1 MKNQKLPSYGGQAL
15 IEGVMMRGSHFV
27 AAAIRTPSG
36 EIITQSEDL
45 SGIYQ
50 SKIKNIPLVRG
61 FILLWDSL
69 ILGTRYLTIAANL
82 QTGSEEKFE
91 GPAFYTAMLVSIAIA
106 IGLFFLVPAAIGQW
120 IAALLKWNSW
130 WSNLLEGVIRLLLII
145 GYIWSVGKIPDIQR
159 VFSYHGAEH
168 KTINAF
174 EAGAELTPTSVMQYS
189 LEHPRCGTAFLL
201 TIALLSIIF
210 FSLLGP
216 LPVLWRLVSRIV
228 LLPVLV
234 GLSYEYIRW
243 TANHLESPFV
253 RLLIRPNLALQHLTT
268 RQPDL
273 GMLEVAI
280 AAFNAMYSL
289 ENSIP
294 LAPII
299 LQQPV
304 ELTVSGADDYQNQ
317 QK

>member
-1 MKNQKLPSYGGQAL
+1 MNKQKLPSYGGQAL

-27 AAAIRTPSG
+27 AAAIRTPTG

-82 QTGSEEKFE
+82 QSGSEEKIE
-91 GPAFYTAMLVSIAIA
+91 GPAFYGAMLVSIAIA

-130 WSNLLEGVIRLLLII
+130 WSNLLEGVVRLLMII

-174 EAGAELTPTSVMQYS
+174 EAGAELTPTSVMRYS

-253 RLLIRPNLALQHLTT
+253 RLLIRPNLALQRLTT

-280 AAFNAMYSL
+280 AAFNTMYGL

-294 LAPII
+294 LVPVI

-304 ELTVSGADDYQNQ
+304 ELTASGVDGYQNQ

>member
-1 MKNQKLPSYGGQAL
+1 MKKLKLPSYGGQAL
-15 IEGVMMRGSHFV
+15 IEGVMMRGSHYV
-27 AAAIRTPSG
+27 AAAVRTPSG

-50 SKIKNIPLVRG
+50 SKIKNIPFIRG

-69 ILGTRYLTIAANL
+69 VLGTRYLTMAANL
-82 QTGSEEKFE
+82 QTGSEEKIE
-91 GPAFYTAMLVSIAIA
+91 GPVFYITMLVSIGIA
-106 IGLFFLVPAAIGQW
+106 IGLFFVLPAAIGQW
-120 IAALLKWNSW
+120 IGGLLKWNSW
-130 WSNLLEGVIRLLLII
+130 WSNLLEGVIRLFLII

-174 EAGAELTPTSVMQYS
+174 EAGADLTPTSVMQYS

-216 LPVLWRLVSRIV
+216 LPILWRLASRV
-228 LLPVLV
+228 LLLPVLV
-234 GLSYEYIRW
+234 GFSYEYIRW
-243 TANHLESPFV
+243 TANHLESHFV

-280 AAFNAMYSL
+280 TAFNKMYSL

-294 LAPII
+294 LNILN
-299 LQQPV
+299 LQQPA
-304 ELTVSGADDYQNQ
+304 ELTSSGAAGYQNQ
-317 QK
+317 P

>member
-1 MKNQKLPSYGGQAL
+1 MKKQKLPSYGGQAL

-27 AAAIRTPSG
+27 AAAVRTPSG
-36 EIITQSEDL
+36 EIVTQSEDL

-50 SKIKNIPLVRG
+50 SKIKNIPLLRG

-69 ILGTRYLTIAANL
+69 ILGTRYLTMAANL
-82 QTGSEEKFE
+82 QTGSEEKIE
-91 GPAFYTAMLVSIAIA
+91 GPVFYITMLVSIAIA
-106 IGLFFLVPAAIGQW
+106 IGLFFVMPAAIGQW
-120 IAALLKWNSW
+120 IAGLMNWNSW
-130 WSNLLEGVIRLLLII
+130 WSNLLEGVIRLILII
-145 GYIWSVGKIPDIQR
+145 GYIWSVGKIPDVQR

-174 EAGAELTPTSVMQYS
+174 EAGAELTPASVMQYS

-216 LPVLWRLVSRIV
+216 LPVLWRLVSRVV
-228 LLPVLV
+228 LIPVLV

-243 TANHLESPFV
+243 TANHLESRLV

-273 GMLEVAI
+273 RMLEVAI
-280 AAFNAMYSL
+280 AAFNTMYCL

-294 LAPII
+294 LVPVN

-304 ELTVSGADDYQNQ
+304 ELTASDVDGYQNQ

>member
-1 MKNQKLPSYGGQAL
+1 MNKQKLPSYGGQAL

-27 AAAIRTPSG
+27 AAAIRTPAG

-82 QTGSEEKFE
+82 QSGSEEKIE
-91 GPAFYTAMLVSIAIA
+91 GPAFYGAMLVSIAIA

-130 WSNLLEGVIRLLLII
+130 WSNLLEGVVRLLLII

-174 EAGAELTPTSVMQYS
+174 EAGAELTPTSVMRYS

-253 RLLIRPNLALQHLTT
+253 RLLIRPNLALQRLTT

-280 AAFNAMYSL
+280 AAFNTMYGL

-294 LAPII
+294 LVPVI

-304 ELTVSGADDYQNQ
+304 ELTASGVDGYQNQ

>member
-1 MKNQKLPSYGGQAL
+1 MKKLKLPSYGGQAL

-36 EIITQSEDL
+36 EIFTQSEDL

-50 SKIKNIPLVRG
+50 SKIKNIPLIRG

-69 ILGTRYLTIAANL
+69 ILGTRYLTIAANM
-82 QTGSEEKFE
+82 QAGSDEKIE
-91 GPAFYTAMLVSIAIA
+91 GPAFYITMLVSLAIA
-106 IGLFFLVPAAIGQW
+106 VGLFFVLPAAIGQW
-120 IAALLKWNSW
+120 IAGMMKWNSW
-130 WSNLLEGVIRLLLII
+130 WSNLLEGFIRLFLII

-174 EAGAELTPTSVMQYS
+174 EAGAELTPASVMQYS

-210 FSLLGP
+210 FALLGP
-216 LPVLWRLVSRIV
+216 LPILWRLVSRV
-228 LLPVLV
+228 LLIPVLV

-243 TANHLESPFV
+243 TSNHLESPFV

-280 AAFNAMYSL
+280 AAFNTMYRL

-294 LAPII
+294 LAPIS
-299 LQQPV
+299 LQRPV
-304 ELTVSGADDYQNQ
+304 ELIASGADDYQNQ

>member
-1 MKNQKLPSYGGQAL
+1 MKKLKLPSYGGQAL
-15 IEGVMMRGSHFV
+15 IEGVMMRGSHVV
-27 AAAIRTPSG
+27 AAAVRTPTG
-36 EIITQSEDL
+36 EIITQSENL

-50 SKIKNIPLVRG
+50 SKIKNIPFVRG

-69 ILGTRYLTIAANL
+69 VLGTRYLTMAANM
-82 QTGSEEKFE
+82 QTGSEEKIE
-91 GPAFYTAMLVSIAIA
+91 GPAFYITMLVSIGFA
-106 IGLFFLVPAAIGQW
+106 IGLFFVAPAAIGQW
-120 IAALLKWNSW
+120 IAGLMKWNSW
-130 WSNLLEGVIRLLLII
+130 WSNLLEGIIRLFLII
-145 GYIWSVGKIPDIQR
+145 GYIWAVGKIPDIQR

-174 EAGAELTPTSVMQYS
+174 EAGAELTPASVMKFS

-201 TIALLSIIF
+201 TIAILSIIF

-216 LPVLWRLVSRIV
+216 LPIVWRLISRIV

-243 TANHLESPFV
+243 TASHLESRIV

-273 GMLEVAI
+273 GMIEVAI
-280 AAFNAMYSL
+280 AAFNTMYSL
-289 ENSIP
+289 ENPSP
-294 LAPII
+294 LVPVN
-299 LQQPV
+299 LHHPV
-304 ELTVSGADDYQNQ
+304 ELISSGKDDYQN
-317 QK
+317 

>member
-1 MKNQKLPSYGGQAL
+1 MKKLKLPSYGGQAL

-36 EIITQSEDL
+36 EIFTQSEDL

-50 SKIKNIPLVRG
+50 SKIKNIPLIRG

-69 ILGTRYLTIAANL
+69 ILGTRYLTIAANM
-82 QTGSEEKFE
+82 QAGSDEKIE
-91 GPAFYTAMLVSIAIA
+91 GPAFYITMLVSLAIA
-106 IGLFFLVPAAIGQW
+106 VGLFFVLPAAIGQW
-120 IAALLKWNSW
+120 IAGMMKWNSW
-130 WSNLLEGVIRLLLII
+130 WSNLLEGFIRLFLII

-174 EAGAELTPTSVMQYS
+174 EAGAELTPASVMQYS

-210 FSLLGP
+210 FALLGP
-216 LPVLWRLVSRIV
+216 LPILWRLVSRV
-228 LLPVLV
+228 LLIPVLV

-243 TANHLESPFV
+243 TSNHLESPFV

-280 AAFNAMYSL
+280 AAFNTMYRL

-294 LAPII
+294 LAPIS
-299 LQQPV
+299 LRRPV
-304 ELTVSGADDYQNQ
+304 ELIASGADDYQNQ

>member
-1 MKNQKLPSYGGQAL
+1 MKKLKLPSYGGQAL

-27 AAAIRTPSG
+27 AAAFRAPSG
-36 EIITQSEDL
+36 EILIQNEDL

-50 SKIKNIPLVRG
+50 SKIKNIPFIRG

-69 ILGTRYLTIAANL
+69 VLGTRYLTIAANT
-82 QTGSEEKFE
+82 QTGSEEKIE
-91 GPAFYTAMLVSIAIA
+91 GPVFYVTMLISIGLA
-106 IGLFFLVPAAIGQW
+106 IGLFFVLPAAMGQW
-120 IAALLKWNSW
+120 IAGILKWNAW
-130 WSNLLEGVIRLLLII
+130 WSNLLEGVIRLVLII

-174 EAGAELTPTSVMQYS
+174 ESGAELTPATVMQYS

-201 TIALLSIIF
+201 TIAVLSILF

-216 LPVLWRLVSRIV
+216 LPVLWRLISRVV
-228 LLPVLV
+228 LIPVLV

-243 TANHLESPFV
+243 TSNHLESPIV
-253 RLLIRPNLALQHLTT
+253 RFLIRPNLALQHLTT

-280 AAFNAMYSL
+280 AAFNTMYAL

-294 LAPII
+294 LNPIN

-304 ELTVSGADDYQNQ
+304 ELVASGADDYQNQ